1 MGSRSDSTDSPSEAE
16 SSPSMEDEQWDQELS
31 EEEGFLPEQPMFKG
45 LFRPHLF
52 KALLSKAKAVTKQG
66 LLGEQGACPEQ
77 DPADMLFSEP
87 TVETETVPAPQL
99 FLDMIKKQW
108 EAPAAL
114 PNMSSLERRFF
125 NTASDL
131 MELLRVPEVDDPVL
145 ALASS
150 SATLVEPEEV
160 LKPEDRKLEQE
171 KVPVTDLRTHQ
182 DFNKIVAAVEYTAD
196 ATMSSAK
203 YVAKSIASSVTAR
216 RFLWLKNWQAD
227 TKRRWRLASVP
238 FKGAKL
244 FGEAL
249 EPVLTETKGK
259 KKVLTALSRRGDTRF
274 SPSFRKSYFRPYWGS
289 AFGRYQRGFKHRE
302 VSGATII
309 TQRRGP
315 LTKAG
320 PAVSHGV
327 LFGGGATTPS
337 ADTADGRHQA
347 PIGGHLGLFADQWEK
362 TTSDLWIR
370 ETISSGLSLEFLAP
384 PPTVLFRCPRSR
396 DTAKREIMDTAV
408 QHLLNIG
415 AVEPVPV
422 HEQWSGYYSMLFVI
436 QKALGG
442 LRPILNLKGLKRYVK
457 YRRFK
462 MHSLRSILTNV
473 RKGDFLTSIDLT
485 EAYLHVPINRK
496 HRRFLRFFYD
506 GKHLQYRALPF
517 GLASAPRVLRRSWRR

>member
-1 MGSRSDSTDSPSEAE
+1 MPELVRKWIAEAVHRELEAGKSRNRQSVLGAEAQSQDRDQVETEPADRHMGSRSDSSDSPSEAE

-66 LLGEQGACPEQ
+66 LIGEQGACPEQ

-87 TVETETVPAPQL
+87 TVETETVPAPKL

-160 LKPEDRKLEQE
+160 LKPEDRKLEQALTKTHQAAAWGIRAATAASFYGRAVLLWLKQMQE

-182 DFNKIVAAVEYTAD
+182 DFNKIVAVVEYTVD

-216 RFLWLKNWQAD
+216 R
-227 TKRRWRLASVP
+227 
-238 FKGAKL
+238 
-244 FGEAL
+244 
-249 EPVLTETKGK
+249 
-259 KKVLTALSRRGDTRF
+259 
-274 SPSFRKSYFRPYWGS
+274 
-289 AFGRYQRGFKHRE
+289 
-302 VSGATII
+302 
-309 TQRRGP
+309 
-315 LTKAG
+315 
-320 PAVSHGV
+320 
-327 LFGGGATTPS
+327 
-337 ADTADGRHQA
+337 
-347 PIGGHLGLFADQWEK
+347 
-362 TTSDLWIR
+362 
-370 ETISSGLSLEFLAP
+370 
-384 PPTVLFRCPRSR
+384 SR
-396 DTAKREIMDTAV
+396 DVTKREIMDTAV

-436 QKALGG
+436 QKASRG
-442 LRPILNLKGLKRYVK
+442 LRPILNLKGLNRYVK

-517 GLASAPRVLRRSWRR
+517 GLALAPRVF

>member
-1 MGSRSDSTDSPSEAE
+1 MGSRSDSSDSPSEAE

-52 KALLSKAKAVTKQG
+52 KALLSKAKVVTKQG
-66 LLGEQGACPEQ
+66 LIGEQGACPEQ

-87 TVETETVPAPQL
+87 TVETETVPAPKL

-108 EAPAAL
+108 EALAAL

-289 AFGRYQRGFKHRE
+289 AFGRYQRGFQTQGGQWGHYHHSEEGSSDKGRSCGQSRRPFRGRGNRSFRRHR
-302 VSGATII
+302 
-309 TQRRGP
+309 
-315 LTKAG
+315 
-320 PAVSHGV
+320 
-327 LFGGGATTPS
+327 
-337 ADTADGRHQA
+337 
-347 PIGGHLGLFADQWEK
+347 
-362 TTSDLWIR
+362 
-370 ETISSGLSLEFLAP
+370 
-384 PPTVLFRCPRSR
+384 
-396 DTAKREIMDTAV
+396 
-408 QHLLNIG
+408 
-415 AVEPVPV
+415 
-422 HEQWSGYYSMLFVI
+422 
-436 QKALGG
+436 
-442 LRPILNLKGLKRYVK
+442 
-457 YRRFK
+457 
-462 MHSLRSILTNV
+462 
-473 RKGDFLTSIDLT
+473 
-485 EAYLHVPINRK
+485 
-496 HRRFLRFFYD
+496 
-506 GKHLQYRALPF
+506 
-517 GLASAPRVLRRSWRR
+517 